1 MCKSVFITA
10 TGTDVGKT
18 FVSGLLLKKLR
29 ILGHK
34 AGYYKAV
41 ASGSVKTEKGLLPE
55 DVDYIKNFV
64 PLGCPSETMFL
75 YAYEQAL
82 SPHLAAKLEGMP
94 ASLEKIMQDYGKIS
108 KQYAYVV
115 VEGSGGIV
123 CPIRYDQT
131 KIFLTDI
138 IRQLNLSVLV
148 VANTTLG
155 TINATVLTIEYLKGK
170 NIPIRGILC
179 NRYNPDN
186 FMEQDNIYMIRE
198 LTGIPIVA
206 CVQTGAEDLQ
216 MDAETLLSLF
226 Q

>member
-10 TGTDVGKT
+10 TGTDIGKT
-18 FVSGLLLKKLR
+18 FISGLLLKKLYA
-29 ILGHK
+29 LGHK

-41 ASGSVKTEKGLLPE
+41 LSGSVKTEKGLLPE
-55 DVDYIKNFV
+55 DVNYIKNFV
-64 PLGCPSETMFL
+64 PLECPPETMFS

-94 ASLEKIMQDYGKIS
+94 ARLEKIIQDYKKIS
-108 KQYAYVV
+108 EQYTYVV
-115 VEGSGGIV
+115 VEGCGGAV

-148 VANTTLG
+148 VAHTTLG
-155 TINATVLTIEYLKGK
+155 TINATVLTIEYLKGQK
-170 NIPIRGILC
+170 IPIRGILC
-179 NRYNPDN
+179 NRYHPDN
-186 FMEQDNIYMIRE
+186 FMEQDNIHMIRE

-206 CVQTGAEDLQ
+206 CVQADAEDLQ
-216 MDAETLLSLF
+216 MNAEVLLSLF